1 MLLFHKLESSI
12 KSKQQIDVYTV
23 IRKENELECRG
34 WVDNY
39 STTTVIYYDVYKDGV
54 NVLVIYPTNIQIL
67 KKGNQDDLDKLREL
81 LENER

>member
-1 MLLFHKLESSI
+1 MLFDILDRNI
-12 KSKQQIDVYTV
+12 KNYIIVGEYRIERRED
-23 IRKENELECRG
+23 ELECRG

-39 STTTVIYYDVYKDGV
+39 STTTVVYYDVYKDGV
-54 NVLVIYPTNIQIL
+54 NVLAIYPTNIQIL